1 MGGGS
6 FHDDFAECRED
17 EPDVVPEG
25 CPVHVLQVDCEL
37 VGHYLLDVAAVRIV
51 GLGQDLV
58 LVTIAD

>member
-6 FHDDFAECRED
+6 FHDDFAESRED
-17 EPDVVPEG
+17 EPYVVPEG

-37 VGHYLLDVAAVRIV
+37 VGHYLLDVAAVGVV